1 MRAHERSLAALTL
14 PRWTSLS
21 WAAVRM
27 LGDLPGCTE
36 HFFSTHLSPPLT
48 LQVFIGCY
56 YKSMTSIFSLS
67 EDLSL
72 CAPPTCF
79 LIGDHHLIRVFS
91 YTEGSLPCYIKRLE
105 ATWCELRYHYKQLK
119 NTNWN
124 LSMTVTLPFPLSVG
138 SQIWVFSKTCKKF
151 SICVRHF
158 FPLVIKIK
166 QKNDRA
172 KAHVSRLI
180 FNCNLSVRLR
190 FMELQSCDKT
200 YLL

>member
-56 YKSMTSIFSLS
+56 YKSMTSIFSIS

-119 NTNWN
+119 NTNCGKPDLGIQQN
-124 LSMTVTLPFPLSVG
+124 MQEVLNM
-138 SQIWVFSKTCKKF
+138 CEA
-151 SICVRHF
+151 F
-158 FPLVIKIK
+158 FPPSY
-166 QKNDRA
+166 QN
-172 KAHVSRLI
+172 KAEKRPCKSPCFSLNI
-180 FNCNLSVRLR
+180 
-190 FMELQSCDKT
+190 
-200 YLL
+200 

>member
-1 MRAHERSLAALTL
+1 MH
-14 PRWTSLS
+14 
-21 WAAVRM
+21 WAF
-27 LGDLPGCTE
+27 LLYSPFPPPHSPGIYR
-36 HFFSTHLSPPLT
+36 LL
-48 LQVFIGCY
+48 LQVYDFY
-56 YKSMTSIFSLS
+56 L
-67 EDLSL
+67 LSL
-72 CAPPTCF
+72 WRFVSLCSPNMLPHRGSSPHQGF
-79 LIGDHHLIRVFS
+79 LLYWRVFTLLYKTS
-91 YTEGSLPCYIKRLE
+91 WGYLMWITVP
-105 ATWCELRYHYKQLK
+105 YKQLK

-124 LSMTVTLPFPLSVG
+124 LSVTVTLPFPLSVG

>member
-1 MRAHERSLAALTL
+1 MRGAWQRWLYQDEHLLVELLSGCLGTSQDALSISSLLT
-14 PRWTSLS
+14 
-21 WAAVRM
+21 
-27 LGDLPGCTE
+27 
-36 HFFSTHLSPPLT
+36 FPPPSLT

>member
-1 MRAHERSLAALTL
+1 MRGAWQRWLYQDEHLLVELLSGCLGTSQDALSISSLLTF
-14 PRWTSLS
+14 P
-21 WAAVRM
+21 
-27 LGDLPGCTE
+27 
-36 HFFSTHLSPPLT
+36 PPLT

-119 NTNWN
+119 NTNCGKPDLGIQQN
-124 LSMTVTLPFPLSVG
+124 MQEVLNM
-138 SQIWVFSKTCKKF
+138 CEA
-151 SICVRHF
+151 F
-158 FPLVIKIK
+158 FPPSY
-166 QKNDRA
+166 QN
-172 KAHVSRLI
+172 KAEKRPCKSPCFSLNI
-180 FNCNLSVRLR
+180 
-190 FMELQSCDKT
+190 
-200 YLL
+200 